1 MQKCKKE
8 WKRPIE
14 ELIRKFPS
22 IYQFRNGEL
31 NKFILLLRKE
41 KKKKFDKSTILSKEA
56 FCSESNLENITDKV
70 YAHAQKVWKYLVCS
84 K

>member
-8 WKRPIE
+8 WKRPKE

-31 NKFILLLRKE
+31 NKFILLLRKGDYPYE
-41 KKKKFDKSTILSKEA
+41 DMDNWKKI
-56 FCSESNLENITDKV
+56 
-70 YAHAQKVWKYLVCS
+70 
-84 K
+84 